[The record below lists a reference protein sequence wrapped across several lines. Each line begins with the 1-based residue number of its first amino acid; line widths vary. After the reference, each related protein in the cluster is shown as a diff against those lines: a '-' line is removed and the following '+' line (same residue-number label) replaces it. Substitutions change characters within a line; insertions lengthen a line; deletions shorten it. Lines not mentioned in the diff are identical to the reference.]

1 MHLLAIIFQLVSE
14 TFDTCWDIDSLFEMW
29 LQNGRSTYVVAYATW
44 VVFVYTLK
52 SCYVFLWHL
61 LKILTRTS
69 CSELQDGSNSDHESN
84 DSPKASRKPQKRGRA
99 RFQSVSKTSDA
110 RYADLGQS
118 QPSSSS
124 YGCLSL
130 LTKKCA
136 GGNLRHSH
144 MHMVCDVCLMNRA
157 WIMFG
162 TPVENCIHTLS
173 YSEPQDP
180 NIVTCIFDS

>member
-1 MHLLAIIFQLVSE
+1 MTDHYNIPE
-14 TFDTCWDIDSLFEMW
+14 GT
-29 LQNGRSTYVVAYATW
+29 ATAAGLIAMMTDH
-44 VVFVYTLK
+44 YN
-52 SCYVFLWHL
+52 
-61 LKILTRTS
+61 IL
-69 CSELQDGSNSDHESN
+69 DGSNSDHESN

-136 GGNLRHSH
+136 GDLLVGNRP
-144 MHMVCDVCLMNRA
+144 RA
-157 WIMFG
+157 VG
-162 TPVENCIHTLS
+162 KRTPRVPVASIYYRDDRGVTDRRAKTVANNGDDEGAHVAALALAEVFQRGGS
-173 YSEPQDP
+173 PQVSE
-180 NIVTCIFDS
+180 TSKW